1 MDKEMTMNGSRS
13 RRAGFTLIELLVV
26 IAIIAVLIGLL
37 LPAVQKVRE
46 AANRMSCTNNLKQ
59 IGLALHNYHD
69 TYKYLPSNIRPS
81 AVSTVRVRWATFI
94 LPYIEQ
100 DNLWK
105 NYNVTLNWSD
115 PANRPIVSTR
125 IKIYTC
131 PSSPDPNRLDGIPED
146 IGSGNWSGVVA
157 ITDYAGIYG
166 VDPRLLPLGLVDN
179 SGSGATTKNNP
190 IRFADVLDGLS
201 NTILVTES
209 AGKPNLW
216 RLGKQVGQAPSPLV
230 NGGGWC
236 RPASEIAV
244 LAGASA
250 DGVVIPGQYAINRT
264 NGDDDSTTYPHPYYG
279 TDGTGQI
286 YSFHPGGANAL
297 FVDGSVQ
304 FIKETIDIRVLGR
317 LVTRSSGEVV
327 SAAEL

>member
-1 MDKEMTMNGSRS
+1 MKF
-13 RRAGFTLIELLVV
+13 RRTRRPGFTLIELLVV

-69 TYKYLPSNIRPS
+69 VFKVLPSNIRPS
-81 AVSTVRVRWATFI
+81 AISTVRVRWATFV

-105 NYNVTLNWSD
+105 NYNTNVNWSD
-115 PANRPIVSTR
+115 PLNLPVVSKR
-125 IKIYTC
+125 IKIYEC
-131 PSSPDPNRLDGIPED
+131 PSAPDGSRMDGVPENL
-146 IGSGNWSGVVA
+146 ISGNWQPVVA
-157 ITDYAGIYG
+157 VTDYAGIYG
-166 VDPRLLPLGLVDN
+166 VDPRLLSLGLVDN
-179 SGSGATTKNNP
+179 AGAGSTVKNAS
-190 IRFADVLDGLS
+190 IKFADIRDGLS
-201 NTILVTES
+201 NTIHITES
-209 AGKPNLW
+209 AGRPNLW
-216 RLGKQVGQAPSPLV
+216 RVGKQVGQAPTPLV

-244 LAGASA
+244 LAGSSA
-250 DGVVIPGQYAINRT
+250 DGVVIPGQYAINYT
-264 NGDDDSTTYPHPYYG
+264 NGDDGTVYPNPYYG
-279 TDGTGQI
+279 TDGTSQI

-304 FIKETIDIRVLGR
+304 FVKQNIDIRVLAR
-317 LVTRSSGEVV
+317 LVTRNGGETA
-327 SAAEL
+327 SAADL